1 MRSDRLVLLVAARE
15 MRERVRS
22 KAFLISSGFTLL
34 LILGLIVVPSVL
46 GGQGLDLRVGATG
59 EGNEEIVAAAL
70 ALAREQ
76 SPERPASIDTVPF
89 AGRPEAEAALGRGEI
104 DLVLVDGAT
113 MVVAREGSGFT
124 PDEGRQLLQRAAA
137 SVRIQELIGE
147 RGEEAIDVVVL
158 LTRDALAV
166 EALEEGPGD
175 PEETMARGF
184 LAYGGLLLMYIAVL
198 TYGAWTLSGVTEE
211 KSSRVVEILVS
222 TIRPWQLLAGKILGI
237 GGLGLG
243 QFALTLLA
251 AFVALRLTGFVEL
264 PEAPIGFVA
273 VLLLWFVLGFTVY
286 SVVFAA
292 AGSLV
297 SRMEDAQNASLP
309 ITLVAVA
316 GFFASFAALDDPSGT
331 VAVVTTFIPFTAPF
345 VVPVRF
351 AFQAIPIWQHLIAVA
366 TTLGGIYGLI
376 RLAGRIYAGGL
387 LKAGG
392 RVPLTEA
399 FRSAAG

>member
-1 MRSDRLVLLVAARE
+1 MRSDRLVMLVAARE
-15 MRERVRS
+15 MRERMRS

-34 LILGLIVVPSVL
+34 LILGLILVPTVL
-46 GGQGLDLRVGATG
+46 GGQGLELGVGSVG
-59 EGNEEIVAAAL
+59 SGNQEIVEAAIAL
-70 ALAREQ
+70 AEEQ
-76 SPERPASIDTVPF
+76 APERPVSIESVAF
-89 AGRPEAEAALGRGEI
+89 ADRPEAEAALGRGEV
-104 DLVLVDGAT
+104 DLILVDGET
-113 MVVAREGSGFT
+113 MVVARAGSGFA
-124 PDEGRQLLQRAAA
+124 PDEGRLLLQRAAA

-147 RGEEAIDVVVL
+147 RGEEAIDVVLL
-158 LTRDALAV
+158 LTQDALAV

-175 PEETMARGF
+175 PEETMSRGF

-243 QFALTLLA
+243 QFAVTLLA
-251 AFVALRLTGFVEL
+251 AFVALRATGVIDL
-264 PEAPIGFVA
+264 PEAPIGFVS
-273 VLLLWFVLGFTVY
+273 VLLVWFVLGFTVY

-309 ITLVAVA
+309 ITLIAVA
-316 GFFASFAALDDPSGT
+316 GFFASFAALEDPSGT
-331 VAVVTTFIPFTAPF
+331 VATVTTFIPFTAPF

-351 AFQAIPIWQHLIAVA
+351 AFEAIPAWQHLIAVLA
-366 TTLGGIYGLI
+366 TLAGIYGLI
-376 RLAGRIYAGGL
+376 GLAGRVYAGGL

-392 RVPLTEA
+392 RVRLTEA
-399 FRSAAG
+399 FRSAEG